1 MSRLFLL
8 ILTSILFTGAAYA
21 EVGFRLFTVHNLE
34 GRSLD
39 VAVWYPSAEKGVV
52 EQVGENAAFVGTPVV
67 KNALPVRGQHPLLL
81 LSHGYG
87 GNWGNLG
94 WLAHAMAAR
103 GYIVAA
109 PNHPGTTTRNRDA
122 VQASKLWLRPQD
134 LIAVMNNLI
143 ASPSIAGDID
153 QQRIAAAGHSL
164 GGWTVM
170 ELAGAY
176 FSTRR
181 FSKDCEKHAL
191 LGACKVA
198 SSLGIEKPDAA
209 DRLAANL
216 SHAKIKAVVSL
227 DLGLARGFTP
237 QSLAGIPLPVLV
249 MAAQADSNDVPAQL
263 ESGYLMRFLSTDRAQ
278 FVSVAGAT
286 HFSFMQLCKPGAQA
300 LIEEEAPGEGIVCQD
315 GTGASREQI
324 HQQLINQISQ
334 FLNRALDYSRQNGD
348 MPLGSSPSGA

>member
-8 ILTSILFTGAAYA
+8 VLASILFTSAAYA
-21 EVGFRLFTVHNLE
+21 EVGFRLFTVNNTE
-34 GRSLD
+34 GRSLE

-67 KNALPVRGQHPLLL
+67 KNALPVSGRHPLLL

-87 GNWGNLG
+87 GNWGNTG

-134 LIAVMNNLI
+134 LIVVMNNLI

-170 ELAGAY
+170 ALAGAR
-176 FSTRR
+176 FSTSRL
-181 FSKDCEKHAL
+181 SKDCENHTL

-198 SSLGIEKPDAA
+198 SPLGITKPGAA
-209 DRLAANL
+209 DRLAADL
-216 SHAKIKAVVSL
+216 SNARIKAVVSL

-237 QSLAGIPLPVLV
+237 QSLAGIRLPVLV
-249 MAAQADSNDVPAQL
+249 MAAQANSDDVPAQL
-263 ESGYLMRFLSTDRAQ
+263 ESGYLMRFLPADRAQ

-300 LIEEEAPGEGIVCQD
+300 LIEEDAPGEGVVCQD
-315 GTGASREQI
+315 GARASREQI
-324 HQQLINQISQ
+324 HHQLINQISH
-334 FLNRALDYSRQNGD
+334 FLDRALDYSPRND
-348 MPLGSSPSGA
+348 DTPLGSSPSGA